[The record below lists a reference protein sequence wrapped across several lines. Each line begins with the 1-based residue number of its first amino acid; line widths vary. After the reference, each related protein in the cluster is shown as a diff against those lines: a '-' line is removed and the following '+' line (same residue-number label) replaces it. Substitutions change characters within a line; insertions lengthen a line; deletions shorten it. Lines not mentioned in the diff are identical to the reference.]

1 MVGRCWAR
9 LPDVHE
15 AHVHMAIVPHSDDI
29 RSLHRIRRKAV
40 TFKAVVDNEAR
51 EADVDAVSAE
61 TEQDVDDL
69 VESMSFMA
77 RSLGIVG

>member
-1 MVGRCWAR
+1 M
-9 LPDVHE
+9 
-15 AHVHMAIVPHSDDI
+15 
-29 RSLHRIRRKAV
+29 
-40 TFKAVVDNEAR
+40 VDNEAR
-51 EADVDAVSAE
+51 EADVNAVSAE